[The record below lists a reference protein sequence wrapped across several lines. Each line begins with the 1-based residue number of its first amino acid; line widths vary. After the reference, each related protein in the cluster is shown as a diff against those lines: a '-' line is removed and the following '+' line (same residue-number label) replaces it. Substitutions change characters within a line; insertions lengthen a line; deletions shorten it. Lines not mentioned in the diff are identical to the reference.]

1 MQCDPSTVVD
11 GAMSEKIPELRVL
24 LKKRADGTA
33 VLQCTRRDGTVTWQR
48 HDKPANFYP
57 FHDLRHFAVET
68 ALGFRTGFF
77 GLLADGWDIA
87 DTGGKGAQGKLSPDS
102 ILVEQIV
109 GLLDREQSGGAPPM
123 TAAEFNAQLDKML
136 GSDPNRP
143 RFTDNH
149 LTRVRNRTQE
159 LHKQW
164 AATAAGSTLDLT
176 FNRD

>member
-1 MQCDPSTVVD
+1 
-11 GAMSEKIPELRVL
+11 MSKKIPELRVQF
-24 LKKRADGTA
+24 KKRADGRA

-48 HDKPANFYP
+48 HDKHANFFP

-68 ALGFRTGFF
+68 TLALRNGFY
-77 GLLADGWDIA
+77 GLLADGWEIE
-87 DTGGKGAQGKLSPDS
+87 DTTGKGARGRLSPDS

-123 TAAEFNAQLDKML
+123 SAAEFNAQLDTIV
-136 GSDPNRP
+136 GNDPNRP
-143 RFTDNH
+143 RFTDDQ

-159 LHKQW
+159 LHNQW
-164 AATAAGSTLDLT
+164 AATAADSTLDLT